1 MEAQRFPEDFDGIIA
16 GDPGYKRTDGGFQ
29 VMAAA
34 QAVHNNPASFIPGS
48 KYPAMHKAVLNKC
61 DAIDGL
67 TDGIIDDPRRC
78 SFDPGVL
85 ACKAGDAP
93 DCLTAPQVEAARRIY
108 APVMDPKTGAEV
120 FPGFEPGSELGWA
133 TASGE
138 TPHPMY
144 HDLFRFVVFQDRLWD
159 FRTLDMS
166 ATLEK
171 ARALDRSIPL
181 SPTSANIKPFVSR
194 GGKLV
199 IYHGWADPSIS
210 PRASIQYYDQL
221 VQTIGKPEVDRS
233 VRLYMV
239 PGMGHCGGGN
249 APNEFDMIAVL
260 DAWRADGQAPAGVV
274 ASQVVDGQV
283 VRTRPLCP
291 YPQVARYKGTG
302 AVEKA
307 ENFACRMP

>member
-1 MEAQRFPEDFDGIIA
+1 
-16 GDPGYKRTDGGFQ
+16 
-29 VMAAA
+29 
-34 QAVHNNPASFIPGS
+34 
-48 KYPAMHKAVLNKC
+48 MHKAVMNKC

-67 TDGIIDDPRRC
+67 TDGIIDDPRKC
-78 SFDPGVL
+78 QFDPGVL
-85 ACKAGDAP
+85 ACKAGDSP
-93 DCLTAPQVEAARRIY
+93 DCLTGPQVEAARRIY

-159 FRTLDMS
+159 FRTLDVS
-166 ATLEK
+166 ATLER

-181 SPTSANIKPFVSR
+181 SPTSANVKPFVSR
-194 GGKLV
+194 AGKLV

-210 PRASIQYYDQL
+210 PRASVQYFDEL
-221 VQTIGKPEVDRS
+221 VKTIGKQEVERS

-249 APNEFDMIAVL
+249 APNEFDMISAL
-260 DAWRADGQAPAGVV
+260 DAWRADGRAPAAVV
-274 ASQVVDGQV
+274 ASQRVDGQV
-283 VRTRPLCP
+283 ARTRPLCP

-302 AVEKA
+302 SIDKA
-307 ENFACRMP
+307 ENFACKMP